1 MSKANNG
8 FISPK
13 QGSEFSPGL
22 TFMGPDRSVA
32 TVFDNPIS
40 NINAKK
46 IGNGQTNPV
55 KEDFKTQQQGEREK
69 GC

>member
-1 MSKANNG
+1 MTKTGNG

-13 QGSEFSPGL
+13 QGSEFSPSL
-22 TFMGPDRSVA
+22 TFMGTDRGVA

-46 IGNGQTNPV
+46 IGNGQTDPV
-55 KEDFKTQQQGEREK
+55 KTKEESKPKNSGK
-69 GC
+69 